1 MKWKFSAVEH
11 TADLV
16 LLVQLQVELGKGSW
30 KSSYSYS
37 QCPWILVCYSEYW
50 KWYTRRKKD
59 QIGPQQ
65 KRAKSS
71 WCKEWV
77 MVKHWKQRLWVV
89 NFIEKVDCKLQGY
102 HKKRLK
108 VRGCYIFS
116 MYLIWGRFSNV
127 EMFLAPLLKMC
138 IWGKSVIFGGVFFF
152 FWVASISSGS
162 VCNCCSLGH
171 QSFFL
176 FLYPSEGR
184 SCNWWVEVGFAGQ
197 KWVLT
202 VTPKPTG
209 INKAF
214 SDTIWVGAFRTQRRS
229 RAPYFIWA
237 LDRCSAADI
246 CTLPSISSSSGGV
259 NFCLCT
265 FYLNYNARSLR
276 IKWPKG

>member
-1 MKWKFSAVEH
+1 MLSVFHQSKGTFVPFWVTVSTSWVPTAAVWRHSPEMDLGWKGMKWKFSAVEH
-11 TADLV
+11 SADLV

-37 QCPWILVCYSEYW
+37 QCPCILVCYSEYW

-138 IWGKSVIFGGVFFF
+138 IWGKSVIFGFFF
-152 FWVASISSGS
+152 FFFEWQVSAVA
-162 VCNCCSLGH
+162 VC
-171 QSFFL
+171 
-176 FLYPSEGR
+176 
-184 SCNWWVEVGFAGQ
+184 AIA
-197 KWVLT
+197 VL
-202 VTPKPTG
+202 
-209 INKAF
+209 
-214 SDTIWVGAFRTQRRS
+214 
-229 RAPYFIWA
+229 
-237 LDRCSAADI
+237 
-246 CTLPSISSSSGGV
+246 
-259 NFCLCT
+259 
-265 FYLNYNARSLR
+265 
-276 IKWPKG
+276 